1 MNPGRVLALA
11 KKDWKRTVREPAVLF
26 MIILFPLLLTIAFG
40 ASFGAGAS
48 QAVSYP
54 VAVVDQGAP
63 GASQWSQQFTQAL
76 TTAGVLK
83 VQPYTDNKSAQSAL
97 SQGTVQAVIIIPSQF
112 DASIQSFKAY
122 PGNPSRWVN
131 SSLSLYVDS
140 ASLVAG
146 QVIPSAVQS
155 VLNTAILGVKP
166 QAIASP
172 VSISNPSLVQVTST
186 TVFDTFAPGLYS
198 FASIFMIMMVAQ
210 SFTMD
215 KESGMLRRI
224 SVTPTTT
231 TELMLSEVVSYM
243 VIGFAQVLLI
253 FAASYGLGYHPKAGV
268 EGVSLGFLIAVI
280 FSTCNVG
287 FGLITAAISKN
298 TGAATGLSFLF
309 VLPQMFLG
317 TFVGSALSGAA
328 QSAGRAVPAYYVT
341 DALTSL
347 FTRGA
352 AVTSGTVL
360 LDLFAVI
367 GFSVVILVVGIVF
380 FNRFSRISR

>member
-1 MNPGRVLALA
+1 MNLGRILALA
-11 KKDWKRTVREPAVLF
+11 KKDWKRTIREPAVIF
-26 MIILFPLLLTIAFG
+26 MIILFPLVLTIAFG

-54 VAVVDQGAP
+54 IAVVDQSAP
-63 GASQWSQQFTQAL
+63 GPSSWSQQFTQAL
-76 TTAGVLK
+76 TSSGVFK
-83 VQPYTDNKSAQSAL
+83 VQSYSDNQTAQSAL
-97 SQGTVQAVIIIPSQF
+97 SQGTVQAVLIIPSQF
-112 DASIQSFKAY
+112 DASVQSFKDN
-122 PGNPSRWVN
+122 PGGSARWVN

-146 QVIPSAVQS
+146 QVIPSTMQS
-155 VLNTAILGVKP
+155 VLDGAILGISP
-166 QAIASP
+166 QAIESP
-172 VSISNPSLVQVTST
+172 VSLSSPSLVQVTNT
-186 TVFDTFAPGLYS
+186 TVFDTFAPGLYA
-198 FASIFMIMMVAQ
+198 FASIFLIMMVAQ
-210 SFTMD
+210 SFTTD

-224 SVTPTTT
+224 SVTETTT

-243 VIGFAQVLLI
+243 VIGLGQVLLI

-268 EGVSLGFLIAVI
+268 EGIGLGFLIAVI

-287 FGLITAAISKN
+287 FGLITAAISRN

-317 TFVGSALSGAA
+317 TFVGTALSATA
-328 QSAGRAVPAYYVT
+328 QSAGKFVPAYYVT

-367 GFSVVILVVGIVF
+367 GFSVVILMVGIVL
-380 FNRFSRISR
+380 FNRFTRISR